1 MVFLVIAK
9 KIPKGHKIVNS
20 LIISSIGMMFLF
32 GSKNVSALII
42 PSFPPVGIVAIS
54 FLGLASYLLLVGIYS
69 IATIVAR
76 DITLRKYLSKKVE
89 NDTTLLNNIAYA
101 VNENEIQKNVKSLMN
116 YSLKWQQ
123 ENNKQLE
130 MNQQEIKEIVDSVIS
145 EVKEI
150 KSKNDGKMR
159 K

>member
-1 MVFLVIAK
+1 
-9 KIPKGHKIVNS
+9 
-20 LIISSIGMMFLF
+20 
-32 GSKNVSALII
+32 
-42 PSFPPVGIVAIS
+42 
-54 FLGLASYLLLVGIYS
+54 
-69 IATIVAR
+69 
-76 DITLRKYLSKKVE
+76 
-89 NDTTLLNNIAYA
+89 
-101 VNENEIQKNVKSLMN
+101 MN

-130 MNQQEIKEIVDSVIS
+130 MNQQEIKEIVDYVIS

>member
-1 MVFLVIAK
+1 
-9 KIPKGHKIVNS
+9 
-20 LIISSIGMMFLF
+20 
-32 GSKNVSALII
+32 
-42 PSFPPVGIVAIS
+42 
-54 FLGLASYLLLVGIYS
+54 
-69 IATIVAR
+69 
-76 DITLRKYLSKKVE
+76 VE

-101 VNENEIQKNVKSLMN
+101 ENENEIQKNVKSLMN

>member
-1 MVFLVIAK
+1 
-9 KIPKGHKIVNS
+9 
-20 LIISSIGMMFLF
+20 
-32 GSKNVSALII
+32 
-42 PSFPPVGIVAIS
+42 
-54 FLGLASYLLLVGIYS
+54 
-69 IATIVAR
+69 
-76 DITLRKYLSKKVE
+76 
-89 NDTTLLNNIAYA
+89 
-101 VNENEIQKNVKSLMN
+101 MN